1 MKKKMQKGFSLVELM
16 VVIAIIA
23 ILAAVAIPMYSNYT
37 TRAKIGT
44 ALASIGG
51 LKAQVAENLAN
62 GVDGN
67 LNLTYVGESKS
78 GMVYGT
84 GVNTDGDITL
94 TFTSP
99 VSGSVV
105 LAPNNNGGS
114 VTWNCISNSTVLG
127 SSGSAV
133 NANSPAISGT
143 AVQAAIGQALLPSPC
158 TGA

>member
-62 GVDGN
+62 NVNGN
-67 LNLTYVGESKS
+67 ENVTYVGETKS
-78 GMVYGT
+78 GMTYGT
-84 GVNTDGDITL
+84 GVDNNGNITL

-99 VSGSVV
+99 VSGSVI

-114 VTWNCISNSTVLG
+114 VTWNCVSNTTAIQNSGSSVSSTVL
-127 SSGSAV
+127 
-133 NANSPAISGT
+133 NGT
-143 AVQAAIGQALLPSPC
+143 NTQDPIAQALLPSPC

>member
-44 ALASIGG
+44 ALASVGG

-62 GVDGN
+62 NVAGN
-67 LNLTYVGESKS
+67 SNLTYVGESKS
-78 GMVYGT
+78 GMAYGT
-84 GVNTDGDITL
+84 GVNAAGDITL

-105 LAPNNNGGS
+105 LAPNDNGGS
-114 VTWNCISNSTVLG
+114 VTWNCISTTAAISA
-127 SSGSAV
+127 SGSAV
-133 NANSPAISGT
+133 NANSPVLGGT
-143 AVQAAIGQALLPSPC
+143 ATQAQIAQSLLPSPC